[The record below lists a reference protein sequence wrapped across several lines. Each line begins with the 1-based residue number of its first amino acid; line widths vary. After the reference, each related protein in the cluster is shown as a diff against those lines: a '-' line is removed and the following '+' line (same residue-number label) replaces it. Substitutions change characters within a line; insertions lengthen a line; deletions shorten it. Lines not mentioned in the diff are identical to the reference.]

1 MTRTERTERT
11 KRTERTER
19 RRLPGGLA
27 RDDVRRKSVLF
38 LSVFS
43 VLSVSPLVAQSIP
56 KYLDAPPFDR
66 HLWGVALV
74 DEKGKLV
81 FGRNPRQLFI
91 PASNTKIVV
100 AAVASALLP
109 PDWTVRT
116 SLYGGG
122 PIVGGVL
129 QGDLVLYGRGDPTF
143 GKRCFDTDT
152 LREGACETDSFTRLR
167 ELAESLRSRGI
178 REIHGDLVGDG
189 SYFEPGTVHPN
200 WESFDLNWWYAAPV
214 SGLGFNDNSVDFTW
228 SPGTTPGTPAVITM
242 SPDLGDVIF
251 ENRTVTIPPGGKS
264 DIGDRFFRVPGT
276 MHVWAEG
283 TAALDV
289 PTQTESFAM
298 PDPNLYTALAL
309 REMLQQAGIAIT
321 GATRATTD
329 SLLYR
334 QVRSTPPLAEITS
347 RPLREWVFPILNR
360 SQNWFAEMLLKQLG
374 RQFGRGGSWDEGLA
388 VERRFLMDSVRVDS
402 TEFSLVDGSGLASGN
417 LVTPLAFTKILRYI
431 RAHPRGRTFM
441 AALPQAGQVGSLRKR
456 FVNTPLAGRVR
467 AKDGSIGGVNS
478 LSGFIERP
486 DGRVWTFSVQANHH
500 ALPGKTMIAQIDSV
514 VVQMGKLR

>member
-1 MTRTERTERT
+1 
-11 KRTERTER
+11 
-19 RRLPGGLA
+19 
-27 RDDVRRKSVLF
+27 VLF
-38 LSVFS
+38 LSA
-43 VLSVSPLVAQSIP
+43 LSAVSALSAQLKHLDSR
-56 KYLDAPPFDR
+56 LDAPPFNR
-66 HLWGVALV
+66 QLWGVALV
-74 DEKGKLV
+74 DEKGKLL

-109 PDWTVRT
+109 PDWTVKT
-116 SLYGGG
+116 SVYANG
-122 PIVGGVL
+122 PVAGGVL

-143 GKRCFDTDT
+143 GKHCFDTDT

-167 ELAESLRSRGI
+167 ELAESLRARGV
-178 REIHGDLVGDG
+178 REIRGDLVGDG
-189 SYFEPGTVHPN
+189 SYFEPGTIHPS
-200 WESFDLNWWYAAPV
+200 WETFDLNWWYAAPV

-228 SPGTTPGTPAVITM
+228 GPGTTPGTPAVITM

-251 ENRTVTIPPGGKS
+251 ENRTLTVPPGGKS

-283 TAALDV
+283 TASLDV
-289 PTQTESFAM
+289 PTQIESFAM

-309 REMLQQAGIAIT
+309 RQVLQEAGIAIT
-321 GATRATTD
+321 GATRSTTD
-329 SLLYR
+329 SLLFR
-334 QVRSTPPLAEITS
+334 QARSMPPLAEITS

-374 RQFGRGGSWDEGLA
+374 RQFGRAGSWDEGLA
-388 VERRFLMDSVRVDS
+388 VERRFLIDSVRVDS

-417 LVTPLAFTKILRYI
+417 LVTPLAFTRILRYI

-441 AALPQAGQVGSLRKR
+441 AGLPQAGQVGSLRKR
-456 FVNTPLAGRVR
+456 FADTPLAGRVR

-486 DGRVWTFSVQANHH
+486 DGRVLTFSVQANHH
-500 ALPGKTMIAQIDSV
+500 AQAGRAVMAAIDSV
-514 VVQMGKLR
+514 VVEMGR